1 MVLEDDHNGE
11 YLASMLQDTICEWD
25 LEGKVHV
32 AVRDNGAN
40 IVRAMRI
47 AEITDMS
54 CAAHT
59 IQRRTVHSD
68 VS

>member
-11 YLASMLQDTICEWD
+11 YLASKLQAAIREWD

-32 AVRDNGAN
+32 GVRDNGAN

-47 AEITDMS
+47 DEITDMS
-54 CAAHT
+54 CR
-59 IQRRTVHSD
+59 QEG
-68 VS
+68 